1 MGTESGST
9 GSVRPYGLAE
19 DVPGVLRGMEST
31 DEAVRE
37 EAMAWLYSLLCY
49 RDNTRT
55 SPAAPELIRLALHG
69 PGHRAEVLE
78 LLANLANWAGPTD
91 EQERCRRIT
100 TQSLPSL
107 LHLTQDPD
115 PAVREAVVVLIAACG
130 QQDAPAPTPLLR
142 DRLAAETYPRVR
154 ARIVTALGLLEP
166 ADGDW
171 RRALLTDPEPRV
183 ALAAAEDLLR
193 TTESPLPDALVDAC
207 ARAYSAQPP
216 EEREES
222 ETEGHLWPNLHQTF
236 KGRLLEE
243 PEAALRA
250 LSRGIPLAFEITARW
265 RDRETDV
272 LPWALHEAVG
282 GTWDLYYLAQLT
294 CALPSE
300 LHARV
305 AEQMLPLLADD
316 DLAKRARAVTVLARA
331 RMPVAIEEAVR
342 LAEETPGAYDTL
354 HAVRAV
360 AEEFGAEA
368 LPVGR
373 AVARQLGNA
382 HSELVKVLP
391 LFPEVAEDAVGQ
403 LAELLTR
410 TGTGYPSAAVAVL
423 AGLGPAAGDVAER
436 ALRDCVAA
444 GAHSSVSAEAAVAL
458 HAVAGDPEPALSLLR
473 REMSASAS
481 ASAWTTILAGRLG
494 PAAAPLLPFIE
505 PLLAPSPYSG
515 TRAEAALAVWRITGR
530 TEDTVE
536 PLARKALAWD
546 RFYPGPPHPVL
557 TLTEM
562 GLLPRFAVAPLREGA
577 ESSRR
582 IIHDHMCGDG
592 PHPDDEMRAAVRTL
606 LATAAVVD

>member
-1 MGTESGST
+1 MGMESGST

-19 DVPGVLRGMEST
+19 DVPGVLRGLEST

-37 EAMAWLYSLLCY
+37 EAMSWLHSLLCY
-49 RDNTRT
+49 RDNVRT
-55 SPAAPELIRLALHG
+55 SPVVPELIRLALHG
-69 PGHRAEVLE
+69 PGHRAELLE

-91 EQERCRRIT
+91 EQERCRRDT
-100 TQSLPSL
+100 ARSLPSL

-115 PAVREAVVVLIAACG
+115 PAVREAVVLLIAACG

-142 DRLAAETYPRVR
+142 DRLAAETDPRVR

-166 ADGDW
+166 GDDDW
-171 RRALLTDPEPRV
+171 RRPLLTDPEPRV
-183 ALAAAEDLLR
+183 VLAAAEDLLR
-193 TTESPLPDALVDAC
+193 TTEPPLPDALVDAC

-222 ETEGHLWPNLHQTF
+222 ETEGHLWPESHRTF
-236 KGRLLEE
+236 KDRLLEE

-250 LSRGIPLAFEITARW
+250 LSRGIPLAFEITERW

-282 GTWDLYYLAQLT
+282 ESWDLYRLAQLT
-294 CALPSE
+294 CSLPSE

-305 AEQMLPLLADD
+305 AERVLPLLADAD
-316 DLAKRARAVTVLARA
+316 PAERAKAITVLARA
-331 RMPVAIEEAVR
+331 RVPVAIEEAVR
-342 LAEETPGAYDTL
+342 LAEETPGAYDTFRT
-354 HAVRAV
+354 VRAV

-382 HSELVKVLP
+382 HSELVKVLL

-403 LAELLTR
+403 LSEMLTR
-410 TGTGYPSAAVAVL
+410 TGTGYPPAAVAVL

-481 ASAWTTILAGRLG
+481 AWTAILAGRLG

-515 TRAEAALAVWRITGR
+515 TRAEAALAVWRIAGR

-536 PLARKALAWD
+536 PLARKAVAWD

-577 ESSRR
+577 ESPRR
-582 IIHDHMCGDG
+582 IIADHMYGDG